1 MPSPGYELRQAGCDV
16 SERILVVDD
25 DPDIVQFVRA
35 NLEVEGYTVRTATSG
50 TEGLEQAFAEVP
62 DLVLL
67 DVSMPDVDGL
77 EVLRRLQVSPATA
90 NVAVVLLTARAH
102 SADRVHGLE
111 LGADDYVTKPF
122 DIEELVAR
130 MRAVLRRSKAMR
142 DLSPLTSLP
151 GNFRIAEELERRVGG
166 GKPVAVVHA
175 DLDNFKAFNDHY
187 GFMRGDNVIK
197 FTANTLVEAAV
208 ETGDATCFVGHV
220 GGDDFI
226 AVMAPDAAELF
237 CKTVVDRFD
246 DGILDFYDPQ
256 DALRGFVEVIDRRG
270 ERHAFPIVSISLG
283 VATNARRRFSTEWEA
298 SAVASEMKEHAKTEA
313 GSCYRIDRRS
323 G

>member
-1 MPSPGYELRQAGCDV
+1 M

-35 NLEVEGYTVRTATSG
+35 NLEVEGYRVDTATSG
-50 TEGLEQAFAEVP
+50 QGALDQAFVDVP

-67 DVSMPDVDGL
+67 DVGMPDMDGL

-90 NVAVVLLTARAH
+90 NVAIMLLTARAH
-102 SADRVHGLE
+102 AADRVAGLE
-111 LGADDYVTKPF
+111 MGADDYVTKPF

-130 MRAVLRRSKAMR
+130 MKAVLRRSKAMR
-142 DLSPLTSLP
+142 DLSPLTGLP
-151 GNFRIAEELERRVGG
+151 GNFRISEELERRVGS

-197 FTANTLVEAAV
+197 FTANTLVQAAV
-208 ETGDATCFVGHV
+208 ETNDPTCFVGHV

-226 AVMAPDAAELF
+226 AVMDPEIAELF
-237 CKTVVDRFD
+237 CKTVVDCFD

-270 ERHAFPIVSISLG
+270 ERHAFPIVSFSLG
-283 VATNARRRFSTEWEA
+283 VATNLRRRFNTEWEA
-298 SAVASEMKEHAKTEA
+298 SAVASEMKEHAKAEA
-313 GSCYRIDRRS
+313 GSCYRIDRRAR
-323 G
+323 